1 MTKAI
6 LSNRIY
12 FRPKDSDHFKELIRE
27 LTYKIE
33 GKPRPGSRIKP
44 VTIIRNYKSLPNGV
58 ISIPQGR
65 LDLIPEDYEIED
77 KRVQNVVPFPEP
89 KFPLRDSQQPVYD
102 EVEDTCFINAL
113 VGWGKT
119 FTALWIAKKWEQK
132 TLVITHTVALRDQ
145 WVNEV
150 KSLYGIEPG
159 IIGAGKFDIKDHCIV
174 VGNVQTVTK
183 LIPKISKEFGTVI
196 LDEAHHV
203 PAETFSQIID
213 GMYARYRLALSGT
226 MRRTDGKHVIFKDY
240 FGDRVYKPPQS
251 HTLNPLVKLVPSG
264 VHLTHGA
271 IWAKKIND
279 LLYNTDYQ
287 EFISE
292 IAKRHILQ
300 GYSVLIVASRVE
312 FLESIKEQIGE
323 TCVLVTGKVIGEERD
338 KNLKQIDN
346 GEKMCVAATTR
357 IFSEGISINRL
368 SCVILAEPTSNPITL
383 EQVIGRVMRLHP
395 DKKDPVVID
404 IQFSGQADRR
414 QNSARTAFYAS
425 KDWKVIKV

>member
-12 FRPKDSDHFKELIRE
+12 FKPESADHYKMIIKE

-33 GKPRPGSRIKP
+33 GKPIPGSKIKP
-44 VTIIRNYKSLPNGV
+44 VTIIKNYKALPKGV
-58 ISIPQGR
+58 VSIPQGR
-65 LDLIPEDYEIED
+65 TDLIPEHYEIED
-77 KRVQNVVPFPEP
+77 RRVYNNVPFPEP

-102 EVEDTCFINAL
+102 DVEDTCFINAL

-119 FTALWIAKKWEQK
+119 FTALWIAKKFAQK

-145 WVNEV
+145 WIAEV
-150 KSLYGIEPG
+150 KNLFGIEPG
-159 IIGAGKFDIKDHCIV
+159 IIGAGLFDIEDHFIV

-183 LIPKISKEFGTVI
+183 IIPKICKEFGTVI

-203 PAETFSQIID
+203 PADTFAQIID
-213 GMYARYRLALSGT
+213 GMYARYRVALSGT
-226 MRRTDGKHVIFKDY
+226 MLRTDGKHVIFKDY
-240 FGDRVYKPPQS
+240 FGSKIFKPPQS

-264 VHLTHGA
+264 VHLTPGA
-271 IWAKKIND
+271 TWAKKIND
-279 LLYNTDYQ
+279 LLYNVDYQ
-287 EFISE
+287 DFISR
-292 IAKRHILQ
+292 IARRHIQ
-300 GYSVLIVASRVE
+300 EGYSVLLVASRVE
-312 FLESIKEQIGE
+312 FLESVKENIGE
-323 TCVLVTGKVIGEERD
+323 TCVLVTGKVVGEERE
-338 KNLKQIDN
+338 KNLKAVES

-383 EQVIGRVMRLHP
+383 EQVIGRVMRLHE

-404 IQFSGQADRR
+404 IQFSGPADRK
-414 QNSARTAFYAS
+414 QNASRMAFYAS
-425 KDWKVIKV
+425 KDWQVVKV